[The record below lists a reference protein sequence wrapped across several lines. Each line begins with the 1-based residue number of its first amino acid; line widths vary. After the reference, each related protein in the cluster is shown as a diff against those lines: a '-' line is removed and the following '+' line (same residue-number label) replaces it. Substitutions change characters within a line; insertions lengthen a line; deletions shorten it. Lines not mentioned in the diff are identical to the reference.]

1 MGKEFLNKIRRLNWV
16 LSESTTGSLSYQD
29 LSLILSEIIN
39 ANVYVLDAQGIVLG
53 VAYTDALDTST
64 FEDELGF
71 EKVSEEDNAGFL
83 EINETMA
90 NLVGDSLIPV
100 LGENYSMKDKYH
112 AIIPIICGGERLG
125 TLLLARYNDCYD
137 DEEIALCEY
146 GATVVGLEIRRNIQL
161 EHAKE
166 RSLSLAVDMA
176 LETLSFS
183 EKDALGRIMG
193 QLSESEGLI
202 VTSKVAAQYG
212 LTNSVVVNALRKMES
227 ARLIETKSLGMK
239 GTYIKIL
246 NPYLKETADKAI
258 SR

>member
-1 MGKEFLNKIRRLNWV
+1 
-16 LSESTTGSLSYQD
+16 
-29 LSLILSEIIN
+29 
-39 ANVYVLDAQGIVLG
+39 
-53 VAYTDALDTST
+53 
-64 FEDELGF
+64 
-71 EKVSEEDNAGFL
+71 
-83 EINETMA
+83 
-90 NLVGDSLIPV
+90 
-100 LGENYSMKDKYH
+100 
-112 AIIPIICGGERLG
+112 
-125 TLLLARYNDCYD
+125 
-137 DEEIALCEY
+137 
-146 GATVVGLEIRRNIQL
+146 
-161 EHAKE
+161 
-166 RSLSLAVDMA
+166 MA

-258 SR
+258 YR